1 MRGENT
7 SHGGAPLYLPSC
19 AALAHHS
26 NDAHMTC
33 THSDTPIVFVVWRA
47 GMKVR
52 AEYSPTNS
60 IRCRDREVGSR
71 YKTEFY

>member
-1 MRGENT
+1 MSGMNHEMRRKHVT
-7 SHGGAPLYLPSC
+7 RGGAPVSSILCCSR
-19 AALAHHS
+19 S
-26 NDAHMTC
+26 SFKRC

-71 YKTEFY
+71 